1 MYELIKLTD
10 KCYYIQS
17 PAKIGIYKIS
27 NDEVYLIDSGNDKD
41 AGRKIRQIL
50 DTNKWKLKVILCTH
64 SNADHIGGNKY
75 LQSQT
80 GCKIYAPGLECSF
93 SRHPILEPAFLYGGK
108 PYKELCHK
116 FLMAQESDVGYL
128 SSECMPN
135 GLETIELKGHF
146 FDMVGFKTDD
156 GVAFIADCLTSKNT
170 LDKYGVSFVY
180 DIKEYLETLEKIK
193 SLDARIFVPSHAD
206 VTNNINDLAQY
217 NIDKT
222 NEIAERIVAICKE
235 PVSFEAI
242 LQKIFIYYKLKMT
255 HEQYVLVG
263 STVKSYLTYLK
274 NQNRVNAFF
283 ENNTMLWKAE

>member
-17 PAKIGIYKIS
+17 PAKIGVYKCS
-27 NDEVYLIDSGNDKD
+27 VDEVYLIDSGSDKD
-41 AGRKIRQIL
+41 AGRKVRQIL
-50 DTNKWKLKVILCTH
+50 DSNGWTLKAIFNTH

-80 GCKIYAPGLECSF
+80 NCKIYAPSIECDF
-93 SRHPILEPAFLYGGK
+93 SRHPILEPAFLYGAK
-108 PYKELCHK
+108 PYNELCHK
-116 FLMAQESDVGYL
+116 FLMAQESDINYL

-135 GLETIELKGHF
+135 GLEIVELKGHF

-156 GVAFIADCLTSKNT
+156 GVAFIADCLASKNT
-170 LDKYGVSFVY
+170 IDKYGVSFVY
-180 DIKEYLETLEKIK
+180 DIEEYLKTLERIK
-193 SLDARIFVPSHAD
+193 SLDAKIFVPSHAD
-206 VTNNINDLAQY
+206 VTTDINDLAQY

-235 PVSFEAI
+235 PISFETI
-242 LQKIFIYYKLKMT
+242 LQKIFTCYNLKMT
-255 HEQYVLVG
+255 HEQHVLIG
-263 STVKSYLTYLK
+263 STIKSYLTYLK